1 MVNGRQLITCTCVFM
16 YRARGRSV
24 IMSPVLLSIVQINNS
39 GKLWRIGKKKNANPP
54 ILFQFL
60 GVGKTTLLRS
70 IANHELH
77 LPSHVTVL
85 HVEQEVVGDD
95 TVAVE
100 SVLECDVERTALLKR
115 EHELLAQS
123 AE

>member
-1 MVNGRQLITCTCVFM
+1 
-16 YRARGRSV
+16 
-24 IMSPVLLSIVQINNS
+24 
-39 GKLWRIGKKKNANPP
+39 
-54 ILFQFL
+54 
-60 GVGKTTLLRS
+60 
-70 IANHELH
+70 
-77 LPSHVTVL
+77 VTVL

-115 EHELLAQS
+115 EHELLSQT

>member
-1 MVNGRQLITCTCVFM
+1 M
-16 YRARGRSV
+16 
-24 IMSPVLLSIVQINNS
+24 LS
-39 GKLWRIGKKKNANPP
+39 
-54 ILFQFL
+54 L

-70 IANHELH
+70 VANRELR

-100 SVLECDVERTALLKR
+100 SVLECDEERTALLKR
-115 EHELLAQS
+115 EKELLS
-123 AE
+123 LHSE

>member
-1 MVNGRQLITCTCVFM
+1 
-16 YRARGRSV
+16 
-24 IMSPVLLSIVQINNS
+24 MSPVIFS
-39 GKLWRIGKKKNANPP
+39 
-54 ILFQFL
+54 FL

-70 IANHELH
+70 IASRELR

-115 EHELLAQS
+115 EKELLSVQS
-123 AE
+123 E